1 MKMSYV
7 TLKKTHDSISQY
19 SDMQMLMNRLDS
31 IIILPTT
38 DTTGGVNSLTTRGNV
53 KLLSLY

>member
-19 SDMQMLMNRLDS
+19 SDMQMLMNRQYNHLTDNRDNRRS
-31 IIILPTT
+31 KLP
-38 DTTGGVNSLTTRGNV
+38 DYER
-53 KLLSLY
+53 